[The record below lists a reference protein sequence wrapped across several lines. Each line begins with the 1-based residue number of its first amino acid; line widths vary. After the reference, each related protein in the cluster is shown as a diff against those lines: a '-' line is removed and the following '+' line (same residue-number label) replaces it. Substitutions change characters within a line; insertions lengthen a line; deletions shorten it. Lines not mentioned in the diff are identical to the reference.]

1 MFRAIVKMQTTPAQR
16 VANGFAGNRDLET
29 YLQHQYVPAD
39 KGRFSNTLEYSYD
52 DWTVSQLAK
61 ALEKRNITEHSPTE
75 ATGGKTQSTRRQV
88 MPKCA
93 TAMENG
99 KRTLI
104 RSNQELTII
113 M

>member
-1 MFRAIVKMQTTPAQR
+1 MQTTPAQR

-61 ALEKRNITEHSPTE
+61 AL
-75 ATGGKTQSTRRQV
+75 GKEEYYRTFSNRGNWWKNAINPRQV